1 MDILPQDGADTSGA
15 NKTRITTRFLT
26 KYERARILGTRA
38 LQIRYVALA
47 WALASDSSDGMAHR
61 LVGSPG
67 GFDRPLPLASHTNP
81 PPTLHSMNAPIM
93 VKPGNETDPLKI
105 AMMELRARKI
115 PIIIRRYLPDGSHED
130 WSIDE
135 LEIPGLD
142 LVN

>member
-1 MDILPQDGADTSGA
+1 MHGQSSFRQGRPRIPFVMVVSRLQNTPQ
-15 NKTRITTRFLT
+15 
-26 KYERARILGTRA
+26 
-38 LQIRYVALA
+38 
-47 WALASDSSDGMAHR
+47 H
-61 LVGSPG
+61 
-67 GFDRPLPLASHTNP
+67 P
-81 PPTLHSMNAPIM
+81 PNAHSMNAPIM

>member
-1 MDILPQDGADTSGA
+1 
-15 NKTRITTRFLT
+15 
-26 KYERARILGTRA
+26 
-38 LQIRYVALA
+38 
-47 WALASDSSDGMAHR
+47 
-61 LVGSPG
+61 
-67 GFDRPLPLASHTNP
+67 
-81 PPTLHSMNAPIM
+81 MNAPIM